1 MAGRQRD
8 PLIIEKGLG
17 SVAKIRILRILSKEG
32 EGLTRYLIQQRSGL
46 RWNSVITSLSDL
58 VEIGWVIE
66 VQTNPQ
72 KYRVNMDDEVVRNFL
87 EFLSRAQ

>member
-1 MAGRQRD
+1 MGKD
-8 PLIIEKGLG
+8 PRVIERGLG
-17 SVAKIRILRILSKEG
+17 SVAKIRILRILSREG
-32 EGLTRYLIQQRSGL
+32 GLTRYLIQQRSGL

-72 KYRVNMDDEVVRNFL
+72 KYRINYDDETVRL
-87 EFLSRAQ
+87 LMEFLSRAL

>member
-1 MAGRQRD
+1 MGKD
-8 PLIIEKGLG
+8 PRVIERGLG
-17 SVAKIRILRILSKEG
+17 SVAKIRILRLLSKEG

-72 KYRVNMDDEVVRNFL
+72 KYRVNMDDENVRHFL
-87 EFLSRAQ
+87 EFLSRAL